1 MQPCAVVRVSV
12 CRRFVADRA
21 PEAWRPRFHVTG
33 ERNWINDPNGPIRHD
48 GVYHLFYQANPDA
61 PSWGRPVWGHVTST
75 DLVTWTRRPLAL
87 SPEPGAAD
95 AEGCWSG
102 CTRIVQGRPAI
113 YYTGVVG
120 EDEGRV
126 ESVCR
131 AWGSADLLAWERDA
145 ANPLVPGP
153 PPQLC
158 SGYHRDPFLW
168 QDDDGWH
175 MLLGGGTSGD
185 GRHGQVLRYD
195 SPDATAWSYKGVFY
209 SAPRWIGA
217 LDAGEHWECPQL
229 LLEGDAAALVVS
241 CQAPAENRPLLH
253 SVAFT
258 GALRDGRFDGELDG
272 KLDHG
277 DVFYAAALF
286 RDESG
291 RTLLWGWAQER
302 LHPDGQATL
311 PHAGALSLPRDVYL
325 HDGRLRTHPISELQR
340 LRRGAL
346 DQDARDGSVALLA
359 QSELAATFAGRGH
372 GGWKLIDRDGI
383 GRVLIDV
390 DLDRHCFRVA
400 VTDGNATPHPLTAP
414 LQRRGSHAVR
424 VFIDGS
430 LIEAVADDERF
441 VTTRAYPEAGAWS
454 RAQIVADPDV
464 RTDLVGSWALRSD
477 VIGLG

>member
-1 MQPCAVVRVSV
+1 MRPCAVVPVSA
-12 CRRFVADRA
+12 CGGSVADGA

-33 ERNWINDPNGPIRHD
+33 KRNWINDPNGPIRHD

-61 PSWGRPVWGHVTST
+61 PFWGRPRWGHVTST
-75 DLVTWTRRPLAL
+75 DLVTWTRQPMAL
-87 SPEPGAAD
+87 SPEAGAPDAD
-95 AEGCWSG
+95 GCWSG

-120 EDEGRV
+120 EDDGRV

-131 AWGSADLLAWERDA
+131 AWGSADLLLWERDA

-153 PPQLC
+153 PQRLR

-195 SPDATAWSYKGVFY
+195 SPDATAWTDKGVFY
-209 SAPRWIGA
+209 SAPRWIGT

-272 KLDHG
+272 KLDYG

-302 LHPDGQATL
+302 LHPDRQATL
-311 PHAGALSLPRDVYL
+311 PQAGALSLPRDVRL
-325 HDGRLRTHPISELQR
+325 DDGRLRTHPIPELQR
-340 LRRGAL
+340 LRRGVL
-346 DQDARDGSVALLA
+346 DRDARDGSVALLA
-359 QSELAATFAGRGH
+359 QSELAATFAGPGH
-372 GGWKLIDRDGI
+372 GGWRLIDRDGI
-383 GRVLIDV
+383 ARVLIDV
-390 DLDRHCFRVA
+390 DLNCHCLRVA
-400 VTDGNATPHPLTAP
+400 VTDGNATPHLLTAP
-414 LQRRGSHAVR
+414 LQPRGAHTVR
-424 VFIDGS
+424 VFVDGS

-441 VTTRAYPEAGAWS
+441 LTTRAYAEGGAWT
-454 RAQIVADPDV
+454 RAQIETDADV

-477 VIGLG
+477 AIGPE